1 MMLRHVKAYD
11 KCGAMPDTTNSPA
24 PAQSPAQQRHTRHWH
39 ARHWRLGSPLR
50 RARLFSGLILFT
62 YVLTH
67 LLNHALCNA
76 SIPAADAMLLVQK
89 WIWQGVLGTAA
100 LYAALLVHMALGLL
114 ALYTRRNWRWSFAE
128 AMQLSLGLAFPALFA
143 NHLAVTRG
151 ALTLYGLNK
160 GYIAE
165 LASLWVT
172 APLTGWLQIAVLIA
186 AWSHAC
192 LGLFFFLRLRSWFR
206 AVSPTLLALAVLIPS
221 LALLG
226 YVQGGREI
234 RRDLALPGFRAF
246 NLPASVTGTHAQ
258 AAHLAALRDDFLIA
272 WAAAI
277 ALVLLARILRRVME
291 NRRGLVTLTYPS
303 QRRVRVARGLSV
315 LDASKLHRIPHASVC
330 GGRGRCSTCRIRVPA
345 GAALPPASAHERAL
359 LDSIGADP
367 AQTRLACQLR
377 PNTDL
382 TIVPLIPPELAGAFV
397 AGRHARTPGEERFV
411 AAMFVDLRG
420 STALAQRRTA
430 FDSVFLLGRFV
441 TAVTQAIVE
450 SGGRP
455 VQFLGDGVLAL
466 FGLECA
472 PEPACRQALDAV
484 AALRARLDGLHDL
497 FMQETQ
503 APLRYGI
510 GLHCGRAIVGEIG
523 FGRHVAFTALGET
536 INTAHRLQELARDRD
551 AEAVISAQVYGAAGV
566 VGTGMEAAPVRGRAA
581 VMDVQILRAQQE
593 VIAEALPQTPL
604 VE

>member
-1 MMLRHVKAYD
+1 MIETM
-11 KCGAMPDTTNSPA
+11 TSPA
-24 PAQSPAQQRHTRHWH
+24 PSKTAPRHFPRWHLGPPA
-39 ARHWRLGSPLR
+39 R
-50 RARLFSGLILFT
+50 RARLFSGLILFA

-89 WIWQGVLGTAA
+89 WIWQGVVGTIA

-114 ALYTRRNWRWSFAE
+114 ALYARRNFRWSFAE
-128 AMQLSLGLAFPALFA
+128 AAQLSLGLAFPVLFA
-143 NHLAVTRG
+143 NHLSVTRG
-151 ALTLYGLNK
+151 ALAMYGIDK
-160 GYIAE
+160 GYVAE
-165 LASLWVT
+165 LASFWVT
-172 APLTGWLQIAVLIA
+172 SPLMGWLQIAVLIT

-192 LGLFFFLRLRSWFR
+192 LGLFFFLRLRRWFQ
-206 AVSPTLLALAVLIPS
+206 AAAPALLAAAVLIPS

-234 RRDLALPGFRAF
+234 RRDLALPGFRALH
-246 NLPASVTGTHAQ
+246 LPVTVTGSHEQ
-258 AAHLAALRDDFLIA
+258 AAHLAAWRDDFLIA

-277 ALVLLARILRRVME
+277 ALVLVARAVRRMLE
-291 NRRGLVTLTYPS
+291 HRRGLVTLTYPGR
-303 QRRVRVARGLSV
+303 RRVRVARGLSV
-315 LDASKLHRIPHASVC
+315 LDASKLHGIPHASVC
-330 GGRGRCSTCRIRVPA
+330 GGRGRCSTCRVRVLS
-345 GAALPPASAHERAL
+345 AAADVPPPCAAEHAV

-377 PNTDL
+377 PGMDVTV
-382 TIVPLIPPELAGAFV
+382 VPLVPPELAGEFV

-420 STALAQRRTA
+420 STALAQRRSA

-441 TAVTQAIVE
+441 TAVTQAVVE

-455 VQFLGDGVLAL
+455 VQVLGDGVLAL
-466 FGLECA
+466 FGLDCD
-472 PEPACRQALDAV
+472 PEAACRQALGAV
-484 AALRARLDGLHDL
+484 ETLRARLDGLQDL
-497 FMQETQ
+497 FVQETA

-536 INTAHRLQELARDRD
+536 INTAHGLQELARDRG
-551 AEAVISAQVYGAAGV
+551 AEAVVSAQVYGAAGV
-566 VGTGMEAAPVRGRAA
+566 VGVGMEAASVRGRG
-581 VMDVQILRAQQE
+581 VMELNIVRGEQDTANE
-593 VIAEALPQTPL
+593 TLPSTPL
-604 VE
+604 VGSL